1 MPAIQCSMSFSPA
14 SSGRSEPMCGIRS
27 RPNLAMRKY
36 RVLAY
41 GSPGLM
47 MRASGS
53 PKSPRVGR
61 TPTAFISATGD
72 GKLQPQIDRPAAAV
86 GVAVA
91 AVGVQVGAGPRLQ
104 RLARVGRVGELAF
117 LRGRGGVERRQRLAV
132 RRRPGG

>member
-1 MPAIQCSMSFSPA
+1 MSFRPA

-36 RVLAY
+36 RVLAH

-47 MRASGS
+47 MHASGS
-53 PKSPRVGR
+53 AKSPRVGR

-72 GKLQPQIDRPAAAV
+72 RKLQAQRDGPAAVV
-86 GVAVA
+86 GVAVT

-104 RLARVGRVGELAF
+104 RLACVGRVGELSLAA
-117 LRGRGGVERRQRLAV
+117 RPRR
-132 RRRPGG
+132 RRTAAAACRRCRPGG